1 MKWIYRIICVILI
14 AVMAVSGYKIWSI
27 MSEYKEGED
36 AYEDLEQYIQI
47 PSELPE
53 LPIVTDNA
61 EESQLPDGTPAP
73 QATENLNQF
82 PVVDFQSLQRINPD
96 VVAWIYIPGTHVNY
110 PVVQGSD
117 NDYYL
122 NHLFNGNSNSAGAI
136 FMDYRN
142 QSDFSDSHTIIYG
155 HQMNNK
161 TMFNDLRKF
170 DDQSFYDS
178 HTVGYLLT
186 PNQTYLLQFFSGYVS
201 SVDTNA
207 WQLNFNEQNTFS
219 SWLSHLQS
227 RSAFTSQVQLREE
240 DRVITLSTCSS
251 AFENARFVLHARLV
265 PAEISG

>member
-36 AYEDLEQYIQI
+36 AYGELEQFVSI
-47 PSELPE
+47 PSELPVIPSE
-53 LPIVTDNA
+53 SG
-61 EESQLPDGTPAP
+61 EEENPDGTPAP

-82 PVVDFQSLQRINPD
+82 PVVDFQSLQQINPD

-110 PVVQGSD
+110 PVVQGDD

-122 NHLFNGNSNSAGAI
+122 NHLFNGKSNSAGAI

-142 QSDFSDSHTIIYG
+142 ESDFSDSHTIIYG

-170 DDQSFYDS
+170 EDQSFYDS
-178 HTVGYLLT
+178 HAVGYLLT
-186 PNQTYLLQFFSGYVS
+186 PDQNYLLQFFSGYVS

-207 WQLNFNEQNTFS
+207 WQLNFNDENTFS
-219 SWLSHLQS
+219 SWLTDLQS

-240 DRVITLSTCSS
+240 DRIITLSTCSS

-265 PAEISG
+265 PAEING

>member
-36 AYEDLEQYIQI
+36 AYGELEQFVSI
-47 PSELPE
+47 PSELPVIPSE
-53 LPIVTDNA
+53 SG
-61 EESQLPDGTPAP
+61 EEENPDGTPAP

-82 PVVDFQSLQRINPD
+82 PVVDFQSLQQINPD

-110 PVVQGSD
+110 PVVQGDD

-122 NHLFNGNSNSAGAI
+122 NHLFNGKSNSAGAI

-142 QSDFSDSHTIIYG
+142 ESDFSDSHTIIYG

-170 DDQSFYDS
+170 EDQSFYDS
-178 HTVGYLLT
+178 HAVGYLLT
-186 PNQTYLLQFFSGYVS
+186 PDQNYLLQFFSGYVS

-207 WQLNFNEQNTFS
+207 WQLNFNEENTFS
-219 SWLSHLQS
+219 SWLTDLQS

-240 DRVITLSTCSS
+240 DRIITLSTCSS

-265 PAEISG
+265 PAEING